1 MEQSQIDENTI
12 NETIILNHK
21 YNLYQQ
27 FFVVGLDPRIMS
39 SINDFDLKSLKEPYS
54 SPKVISKYPNINL
67 PYLIIPDELIASH
80 SFPLGVINEIID
92 YIDNNDLI
100 AKENKTKSFLFSLEN
115 MSPQVKAY
123 SLRTK
128 KIYYSCLLFYENIEN
143 YRNCIEQRKNYK
155 ALNINGEIK
164 NKGLLIPKVICLSS
178 FNSYH
183 EQTKNILLNIKNYVN
198 NYNYNNKSMDNLNIY
213 PIEKIIESLIFNLPS
228 IPRGNFTLRINKESF
243 SYKKHKENEEISNNN
258 ELDTN
263 DIIYQETPPN
273 ENPRETINYSILM
286 QYFRVNEIFE
296 VIKYII
302 LEESILFFSE
312 DKEALS
318 TVIESFVSLIYPFEY
333 PHPVIPILPEQNYSL
348 IVLFKHF
355 IFGINYKYSEEFLN
369 KNIVLDGVKFIRI
382 IRLEK
387 RFDSLLHGQEMD
399 PLEYQVFTSIK
410 FNENKPLIK
419 FDQIQKNV
427 YLNDILDTKLIHDK
441 KKINLPRHYFE
452 KCSRILENNIRE
464 IDSKYKNQVDKNVV
478 ETLKKNA
485 LNKEIREN
493 FLYFF
498 SCILLT
504 YQEYCIKYEKKKYE
518 IQDKSG
524 NIVEKEFEERSLQ
537 LDEKFYVKALKINDL
552 FDIEEFINSRP
563 SLDRPFYRVFFNTQ
577 IFMNFMLKKMFPESN
592 QDKLDI
598 LFFDEIINKKLSRD
612 IYNQKKETKFLDNEI
627 KNLKA
632 ELVMK
637 NLKFEVNDYLKSFL
651 KKKRK

>member
-1 MEQSQIDENTI
+1 MEKSQIDENTI

-80 SFPLGVINEIID
+80 SFPLGVINEIVD

-100 AKENKTKSFLFSLEN
+100 AKENKTKSFIFSLEN

-128 KIYYSCLLFYENIEN
+128 KVYYSCLLFYENIEN

-155 ALNINGEIK
+155 ALNINNEIK

-178 FNSYH
+178 FNSFH

-198 NYNYNNKSMDNLNIY
+198 NYNFNNKSMDNLNIY

-228 IPRGNFTLRINKESF
+228 IPRGNFSLKINKESF
-243 SYKKHKENEEISNNN
+243 SYKKNKEKEEISDNN
-258 ELDTN
+258 ELDSN

-273 ENPRETINYSILM
+273 ENPRETINYSLLM

-302 LEESILFFSE
+302 LEEPILFFSE
-312 DKEALS
+312 DKEALA
-318 TVIESFVSLIYPFEY
+318 TIIESFVSLIYPFEY
-333 PHPVIPILPEQNYSL
+333 PHPVISILPEQNYSL

-355 IFGINYKYSEEFLN
+355 IFGINYKYSEDILN
-369 KNIVLDGVKFIRI
+369 RNIVLDGVKFIRI

-387 RFDSLLHGQEMD
+387 RFDSLLNGKEMD
-399 PLEYQVFTSIK
+399 PLEYPVFTSIK

-441 KKINLPRHYFE
+441 KKLFYRGI
-452 KCSRILENNIRE
+452 IL
-464 IDSKYKNQVDKNVV
+464 KNV
-478 ETLKKNA
+478 
-485 LNKEIREN
+485 
-493 FLYFF
+493 
-498 SCILLT
+498 
-504 YQEYCIKYEKKKYE
+504 QEFWKTIPEKLIQNIKIK
-518 IQDKSG
+518 Q
-524 NIVEKEFEERSLQ
+524 
-537 LDEKFYVKALKINDL
+537 
-552 FDIEEFINSRP
+552 
-563 SLDRPFYRVFFNTQ
+563 T
-577 IFMNFMLKKMFPESN
+577 KME
-592 QDKLDI
+592 
-598 LFFDEIINKKLSRD
+598 
-612 IYNQKKETKFLDNEI
+612 
-627 KNLKA
+627 
-632 ELVMK
+632 
-637 NLKFEVNDYLKSFL
+637 
-651 KKKRK
+651 